1 MIDDKLTHNMQEWLD
16 SESHDRE
23 SILHGAEMLLKLNR
37 NMALY
42 QTIIRRPERFESK
55 VRYELN
61 KFLPMR
67 LAKMT
72 LQDVKA
78 LDAELVPQVKAAV
91 DEQEAHDQEGETDE
105 GEADDDASFLLK
117 LRLASVPTT
126 TRCLI
131 TCAACG
137 LTTASDGT
145 KSSSCTIRCWAL
157 SSHATA
163 TSISA
168 SSKSFGTLTRANC
181 SYDDYQPDADN
192 VDEQLSPADIAKEIA
207 NARSY
212 ITKYADKLLSLR
224 ETTLKTDDAKAFEEY
239 SALQKKVQKR
249 VAVLADNKAPIG
261 DELKA
266 KLDEAGVFVPSAE

>member
-1 MIDDKLTHNMQEWLD
+1 M
-16 SESHDRE
+16 
-23 SILHGAEMLLKLNR
+23 
-37 NMALY
+37 
-42 QTIIRRPERFESK
+42 
-55 VRYELN
+55 
-61 KFLPMR
+61 MR
-67 LAKMT
+67 L
-72 LQDVKA
+72 
-78 LDAELVPQVKAAV
+78 
-91 DEQEAHDQEGETDE
+91 
-105 GEADDDASFLLK
+105 SCR

-126 TRCLI
+126 TRCL
-131 TCAACG
+131 TACAACG

-145 KSSSCTIRCWAL
+145 IKQLYNTLLGIEQPCDRYEYLCQLKELWYTYKSELQR
-157 SSHATA
+157 
-163 TSISA
+163 
-168 SSKSFGTLTRANC
+168 
-181 SYDDYQPDADN
+181 YDDYQPDADN

-224 ETTLKTDDAKAFEEY
+224 EATLKTDDAKAFEEY

>member
-1 MIDDKLTHNMQEWLD
+1 MQEWLD

-105 GEADDDASFLLK
+105 GEADDDASFLPAASGIRADHDSLPDSVRCVWSDNRERWHKIKQLYNTLLGIEQPCDRYEYLCQLK
-117 LRLASVPTT
+117 ELWYTY
-126 TRCLI
+126 
-131 TCAACG
+131 
-137 LTTASDGT
+137 
-145 KSSSCTIRCWAL
+145 KSELQR
-157 SSHATA
+157 
-163 TSISA
+163 
-168 SSKSFGTLTRANC
+168 
-181 SYDDYQPDADN
+181 YDDYQPDADN

-224 ETTLKTDDAKAFEEY
+224 EATLKTDDAKAFEEY

-266 KLDEAGVFVPSAE
+266 KLDEAGVFVPSAV

>member
-23 SILHGAEMLLKLNR
+23 SILRGAEMLLKLNR

-42 QTIIRRPERFESK
+42 QTIIRRPERYESK
-55 VRYELN
+55 VRYELK

-72 LQDVKA
+72 LQNVKA

-91 DEQEAHDQEGETDE
+91 DEQEAHDQEGE
-105 GEADDDASFLLK
+105 ADDDASFLPAASGIRADHDSLPDSVRCVWSDNRERWHKIKQLYNTLLGIEQPCDRYEYLCQLK
-117 LRLASVPTT
+117 ELWYTY
-126 TRCLI
+126 
-131 TCAACG
+131 
-137 LTTASDGT
+137 
-145 KSSSCTIRCWAL
+145 KSELQR
-157 SSHATA
+157 
-163 TSISA
+163 
-168 SSKSFGTLTRANC
+168 
-181 SYDDYQPDADN
+181 YDDYQPAADN

-224 ETTLKTDDAKAFEEY
+224 EATLKTDDAKAFEEY

-261 DELKA
+261 DDLKT